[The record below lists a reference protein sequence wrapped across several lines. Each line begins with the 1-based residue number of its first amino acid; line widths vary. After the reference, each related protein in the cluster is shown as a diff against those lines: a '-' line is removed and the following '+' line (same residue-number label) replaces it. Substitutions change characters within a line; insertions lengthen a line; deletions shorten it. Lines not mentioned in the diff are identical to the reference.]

1 MLQNTL
7 QKLIERRHLTEDEA
21 VEMMTRIMDG
31 EATPSQIAGLLIALR
46 MKGEIVQEI
55 TGFARV
61 MRARSVQVPTTR
73 RPLVDTCGTGGD
85 LCKTFNIS
93 TAAAFVVAAADVAVA
108 KHGNRSVTSKCGSA
122 DVLEA
127 LGVRLDLPPE
137 AIGRCID
144 EVGIGFLFARA
155 HHPAMRHA
163 AGPRAELGI
172 RTVFNALGP
181 LTNPAGAKR
190 QLIGVY
196 DADLCPLLAQVLG
209 NLGSEQVMVVH
220 GVDGLDEISTLGE
233 TTVTELKNGCVD
245 TYTLTPEALG
255 LRAASPSDIAPGADP
270 AESAALLLA
279 VLAGERGPRRDVVLA
294 NAAAALV
301 VGGVSDTL
309 PEGVARAAEL
319 LESGAARAKVEALRA
334 FTARTAE
341 AAA

>member
-1 MLQNTL
+1 MLQNAL

-21 VEMMTRIMDG
+21 VEMMTHIMDG
-31 EATPSQIAGLLIALR
+31 DATPSQIPGLPTALR
-46 MKGEIVQEI
+46 IKGEMVEEI

-61 MRARSVQVPTTR
+61 MRARSVHVPTTR

-127 LGVRLDLPPE
+127 LGVRLDLSPH
-137 AIGRCID
+137 AVGRCID
-144 EVGIGFLFARA
+144 EVGIGFLFARV
-155 HHPAMRHA
+155 HHPAMKHA
-163 AGPRAELGI
+163 AAPRQELGI

-196 DADLCPLLAQVLG
+196 DADLCPLLAEVLK
-209 NLGSEQVMVVH
+209 NLGSERVLVVH

-233 TTVTELKNGCVD
+233 TTVAELADGHVR
-245 TYTLTPEALG
+245 TYTLTPDDLG
-255 LRAASPSDIAPGADP
+255 LPAASLAGIAAAPTPQD
-270 AESAALLLA
+270 SAALLLG
-279 VLAGERGPRRDVVLA
+279 VLSGEPGPRGDIVLA
-294 NAAAALV
+294 NAAAALLV
-301 VGGVSDTL
+301 AGVADSL
-309 PEGVARAAEL
+309 PDGVARAAAL
-319 LESGAARAKVEALRA
+319 IDSGAARAKVEALRR
-334 FTARTAE
+334 FTAE
-341 AAA
+341 AMAEA

>member
-1 MLQNTL
+1 MLQQTL

-31 EATPSQIAGLLIALR
+31 EASAAQIAGLLTALR
-46 MKGEIVQEI
+46 MKGEIVDEI

-61 MRARSVQVPTTR
+61 MRARSIRVPTTR
-73 RPLVDTCGTGGD
+73 QPLVDTCGTGGD

-93 TAAAFVVAAADVAVA
+93 TAAAFVVAAAGVAVA

-127 LGVRLDLPPE
+127 LEVRLDLSP
-137 AIGRCID
+137 AAVGRCID

-155 HHPAMRHA
+155 HHPAMKHA
-163 AGPRAELGI
+163 AAPRAELGI

-196 DADLCPLLAQVLG
+196 EADLCPLLAAVLG
-209 NLGSEQVMVVH
+209 NLGSEYVMVVH
-220 GVDGLDEISTLGE
+220 GRDGLDEISTLGE
-233 TTVTELKNGCVD
+233 TTVTELKNGSLK

-255 LRAASPSDIAPGADP
+255 LPVANAAAIAPGPDA
-270 AESAALLLA
+270 AANAALLRG
-279 VLAGERGPRRDVVLA
+279 VLSGEPGPRRDIVLA

-301 VGGVSDTL
+301 VA
-309 PEGVARAAEL
+309 GVADSLTDGIRRAGDL
-319 LESGAARAKVEALRA
+319 IDSGAACGKVEALRA
-334 FTARTAE
+334 FTAE
-341 AAA
+341 AAGA